1 MAINPDNI
9 TTIRVD
15 QLPEDVISLVNE
27 FAHTNGTEL
36 KKATIQSLVDLVA
49 AAVGAGSGVGFLPIS
64 VTDGQQLPDV
74 PAEPSFFLAGIGT
87 YLNINGYPD
96 LICTEEL
103 NAIMSLTD
111 HWEIAVEIPIAPLS
125 GAVQSVTGS
134 AVDNTDP
141 LNPVINSTGGGG
153 SQSLDEVL
161 AVGSV
166 ASMVLTDGSTYDVNL
181 PFDDGF
187 DIYMGDIVTASD
199 NNNQALRIM
208 QFQAINNTINSEVAG
223 VQLSNMNI
231 VSQLFPT
238 SGDYNIIHSSTKID
252 GADAGAISIEIP
264 TPKTFAPN
272 GQIKYKYP
280 YKEIIGDYTLATI
293 DDIPTNTS
301 DLINDG
307 EDGEHPYITLLDL
320 PSNLILYPTTVASDI
335 VGYVK
340 LVTDIHDVDY
350 DDPAVNVST
359 GSITTTNQLIS
370 SLITVPDLI
379 SGNPGVFNISTIGNI
394 RRSAGSG
401 TAEFYFQVYKR
412 DSLGT
417 ETLIG
422 VSNPTLPVNNGVYA
436 EFSATAIWDDGVFT
450 ATDRIVLKFY
460 GSRIAGGSNPT
471 YEFQFGGLTPV
482 RTLVPIPLSVVP
494 SIPNATETVAGIAE
508 IATTAEVATGTD
520 DERIVTPLKL
530 KAVTDLKVDK
540 TNWINISATS
550 TIVGFATFFVKAIFY
565 KIIDN
570 YIFIDFAL
578 EGTSNSTLLTF
589 TVPFNNTG
597 GFTKYNPGGYGVN
610 SGVASNNPPR
620 IGITN
625 NSNLVTCNTTLSG
638 GAYAATGNKGCIGSI
653 SFKIN

>member
-87 YLNINGYPD
+87 FLNINGYPD

-141 LNPVINSTGGGG
+141 LNPIINSTGGGG
-153 SQSLDEVL
+153 SQNLQEVTDIGSETTN
-161 AVGSV
+161 AVGSTSAFYV
-166 ASMVLTDGSTYDVNL
+166 GAFFDWLSGNTTAQFMAMYADLGMVIKDYGLKAPMIFKNKLND
-181 PFDDGF
+181 
-187 DIYMGDIVTASD
+187 
-199 NNNQALRIM
+199 
-208 QFQAINNTINSEVAG
+208 NTITLLAQNKPEA
-223 VQLSNMNI
+223 
-231 VSQLFPT
+231 
-238 SGDYNIIHSSTKID
+238 DYLI
-252 GADAGAISIEIP
+252 ADTEDIAALQ
-264 TPKTFAPN
+264 A
-272 GQIKYKYP
+272 QI
-280 YKEIIGDYTLATI
+280 T
-293 DDIPTNTS
+293 DIPTKTS

-307 EDGEHPYITLLDL
+307 EDGIHPYITLLDL
-320 PSNLILYPTTVASDI
+320 PSNLILYPTTVASDV

-340 LVTDIHDVDY
+340 LVTDIHDPNYNVTAVD
-350 DDPAVNVST
+350 VST
-359 GSITTTNQLIS
+359 GVITTTNQLIS

-379 SGNPGVFNISTIGNI
+379 SGNPGVFNISTVGNI

-401 TAEFYFQVYKR
+401 TAEFYFNVYKR

-436 EFSATAIWDDGVFT
+436 EFSATAVWDDGIFT

-460 GSRIAGGSNPT
+460 GSRISGGSNPT

-508 IATTAEVATGTD
+508 IATTTEVTTGTD

-530 KAVTDLKVDK
+530 KAQLNLKQNKYFTNNTTVTSVGTTETILFSQLIAANSKIVGDNLFVKSYFEKIGTAGAYNVKFRLSTDGTIANSVIIAISNPTAVNTWYPFIRNMLKFESG
-540 TNWINISATS
+540 NILRTFLSTQNFGNDDAVLNVATS
-550 TIVGFATFFVKAIFY
+550 THTYNLAN
-565 KIIDN
+565 N
-570 YIFIDFAL
+570 YYI
-578 EGTSNSTLLTF
+578 
-589 TVPFNNTG
+589 
-597 GFTKYNPGGYGVN
+597 
-610 SGVASNNPPR
+610 
-620 IGITN
+620 
-625 NSNLVTCNTTLSG
+625 LVTAQNVNAADTTYLR
-638 GAYAATGNKGCIGSI
+638 NII
-653 SFKIN
+653 IQ